1 MGEVVIAAGDL
12 VMSDRDG
19 VVVAPQAELAAVT
32 RRLEQVAAKE
42 AEMHA
47 KVAAGAAPSLLERDP
62 GLREQIR
69 YVD

>member
-1 MGEVVIAAGDL
+1 MGEVVIAAWDL

-42 AEMHA
+42 AELHSRI
-47 KVAAGAAPSLLERDP
+47 AAGEIPSLLQRQP
-62 GLREQIR
+62 GLKDQIT
-69 YVD
+69 YLD